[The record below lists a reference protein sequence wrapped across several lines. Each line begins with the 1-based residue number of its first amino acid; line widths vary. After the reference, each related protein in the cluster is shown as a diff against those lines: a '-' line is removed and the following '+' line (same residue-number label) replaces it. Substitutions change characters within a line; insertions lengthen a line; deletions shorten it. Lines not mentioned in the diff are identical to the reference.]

1 MAEITNVECPD
12 RLVMA
17 LFSKKNLEKA
27 NKKFRNL
34 EFCLD
39 ACDDF
44 LIMGDPEDELITLAE
59 SAGYQVITVQLHS
72 INPDLRGTP
81 VIGNVSGIPCF
92 NYHVP
97 WADPIFEHP
106 DKKFLVVFYIEEAD
120 PRAINALKSI
130 IEAHDIQ
137 GHRADNFFVG
147 VICRDSSKEIQSTI
161 LPLLTR
167 IDWVD

>member
-1 MAEITNVECPD
+1 
-12 RLVMA
+12 MA
-17 LFSKKNLEKA
+17 LFSKKNLAKA
-27 NKKFRNL
+27 PK
-34 EFCLD
+34 CLKD
-39 ACDDF
+39 LDICLRSGIDF
-44 LIMGDPEDELITLAE
+44 LIMGDPGDELIVSAE
-59 SAGYQVITVQLHS
+59 LLGYQVITVQLHS

-97 WADPIFEHP
+97 WADPIFDHP
-106 DKKFLVVFYIEEAD
+106 NQKFLVVFYIEDAE

-147 VICRDSSKEIQSTI
+147 VVCRDSSKEIQSTI